1 MLASVSI
8 ILCTHRSDRYEDF
21 EEALNSLYAQ
31 SYNNLE
37 IIVVVDG
44 NSELYDRIVESG
56 IEDADEVKG
65 KVKVILNE
73 KNLGLSKSRNKGIK
87 DVIAFFDDDA
97 VADKNWIKELI
108 RMYEEKEAIAAGG
121 KILPEWVTKKP
132 KFLPEERRIRA
143 SLRK

>member
-44 NSELYDRIVESG
+44 NRELCDRIVKNG
-56 IEDADEVKG
+56 IVDADKVKG
-65 KVKVILNE
+65 KVKVILN
-73 KNLGLSKSRNKGIK
+73 S
-87 DVIAFFDDDA
+87 A
-97 VADKNWIKELI
+97 
-108 RMYEEKEAIAAGG
+108 
-121 KILPEWVTKKP
+121 
-132 KFLPEERRIRA
+132 
-143 SLRK
+143 

>member
-8 ILCTHRSDRYEDF
+8 ILCTHRNDRYEDF

-44 NSELYDRIVESG
+44 NSELYDRIVKSG
-56 IEDADEVKG
+56 IEDANKVKG

-87 DVIAFFDDDA
+87 EAGGDVIAFFDDDA
-97 VADKNWIKELI
+97 VADKNWIKELV

-121 KILPEWVTKKP
+121 KILPEWEAKKP
-132 KFLPEERRIRA
+132 KFLPENITG
-143 SLRK
+143 